1 MTWLVIT
8 LGYWIVNLLD
18 LISWLIDLSF
28 QALYVKDGT
37 YYEAVIEEINKDQVT
52 VKFIGYQVIL
62 SIDCFLLIGLIDWY
76 YVILIYWFLVVVL
89 ITWYLVFFVDW
100 FISCNFTDWL
110 IFVMIDWYLVTWL
123 IDWLIDWFVN
133 FILWLKKFLIVSFT
147 KGKIN
152 CYFSY
157 FC

>member
-1 MTWLVIT
+1 M
-8 LGYWIVNLLD
+8 D

-62 SIDCFLLIGLIDWY
+62 SIDCFLLIGLIDWL
-76 YVILIYWFLVVVL
+76 ILCNLDLLISSSLL
-89 ITWYLVFFVDW
+89 ITWSGFFVDN
-100 FISCNFTDWL
+100 FISCNLTDWL

-123 IDWLIDWFVN
+123 IDWLIDLL
-133 FILWLKKFLIVSFT
+133 ILFYDWKSF
-147 KGKIN
+147 
-152 CYFSY
+152 
-157 FC
+157 